1 MSFLVLL
8 LALWIEKF
16 SALRH
21 RVQRDGGW
29 IRELNKLEAS
39 ERLAKQPWL
48 VLTILVVFPLAL
60 LALLLVVLEPVAYGL
75 LALPVH
81 LLVVIYSLGRGD
93 LLGGLGPFRDAW
105 RREDLQ
111 AAAHVAKR
119 DLNICADSGEQLLD
133 RVQGHLLWE
142 AYQSFF
148 AVIFWYF
155 LLGPVAALAYRLLAL
170 AEEHGKTPALVERA
184 AQMRHAF
191 DWVPVRLL
199 AASLALVGN
208 FVAVSRVMLHELLN
222 WNISAAHLINRVG
235 LAAGEIPPPV
245 VGPEGINTL
254 DCLWELLLRAAVLWY
269 AGFALWTVLVH

>member
-8 LALWIEKF
+8 LAVWIEKF
-16 SALRH
+16 SALRQ

-29 IRELNKLEAS
+29 LHELNKLEAS
-39 ERLAKQPWL
+39 PRWVSRPWS
-48 VLTILVVFPLAL
+48 VLTLMVVLPVAL
-60 LALLLVVLEPVAYGL
+60 LALLLWVLEPVAYGL

-93 LLGGLGPFRDAW
+93 LLAGLGPFRDAW

-119 DLNICADSGEQLLD
+119 DLDIEADDGEQLLE
-133 RVQGHLLWE
+133 RVQGHLLWQ

-155 LLGPVAALAYRLLAL
+155 VLGPVAALSYRLLAL
-170 AEEHGKTPALVERA
+170 AAEHSQNPGVAERA

-199 AASLALVGN
+199 AASFALVGN

-222 WNISAAHLINRVG
+222 WNISAAALIDKVG
-235 LAAGEIPPPV
+235 LVAGEISRPV
-245 VGPEGINTL
+245 AGPDGINSL
-254 DCLWELLLRAAVLWY
+254 DRLWELLLRAAVLWY
-269 AGFALWTVLVH
+269 AGFALWTVLA

>member
-8 LALWIEKF
+8 LAVWVEKF

-21 RVQRDGGW
+21 RVQRDGAWLG
-29 IRELNKLEAS
+29 ELARLQAS
-39 ERLAKQPWL
+39 PRLGNRPWL
-48 VLTILVVFPLAL
+48 ILT
-60 LALLLVVLEPVAYGL
+60 LLVLLPAILLGMLLWVLEPVAYGL

-111 AAAHVAKR
+111 AAAHVAQR
-119 DLNICADSGEQLLD
+119 DLGICADSGEQLLE
-133 RVQGHLLWE
+133 RVQGHLLWQ

-155 LLGPVAALAYRLLAL
+155 LLGPVAALSYRLLAL
-170 AEEHGKTPALVERA
+170 AAEHGTTPALVERA
-184 AQMRHAF
+184 GQLRHAF
-191 DWVPVRLL
+191 DWLPVRLL
-199 AASLALVGN
+199 AASFALVGN

-222 WNISAAHLINRVG
+222 WNISAAQLVERVG
-235 LAAGEIPPPV
+235 LVAGEIPAPV
-245 VGPEGINTL
+245 AGADGVNSL
-254 DCLWELLLRAAVLWY
+254 DQLWELLLRAALLWY
-269 AGFALWTVLVH
+269 AGFALWTVLG